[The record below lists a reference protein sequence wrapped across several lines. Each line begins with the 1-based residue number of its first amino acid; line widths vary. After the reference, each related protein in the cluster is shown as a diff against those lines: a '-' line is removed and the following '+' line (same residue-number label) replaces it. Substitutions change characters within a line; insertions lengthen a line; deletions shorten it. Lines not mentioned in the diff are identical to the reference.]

1 MENGINLQELEK
13 LKQAEEMKRRLL
25 IKILT
30 KEAFERLSRVRM
42 VNTQL
47 AAEVELYLL
56 QIYQT
61 GKIQCQI
68 TDEKLREI
76 LKLLSQK
83 KESKITRR

>member
-1 MENGINLQELEK
+1 MENGVSLQELER
-13 LKQAEEMKRRLL
+13 LKQAEEMKRQLL
-25 IKILT
+25 SKILT
-30 KEAFERLSRVRM
+30 NEAFERLSRVRM

-61 GKIQCQI
+61 GKIQGQI

-83 KESKITRR
+83 NESKITRK